1 MLCAQGAPFRCA
13 PRQGRLCIVQ
23 AATKGFGAKPKA
35 VPKPKKDNPAPEP
48 CPCDSGKAY
57 KNCCGAVHR
66 GETVAATP
74 EATLR
79 ARFSAFV
86 KGEADYLITT
96 THPDYHVNHYQV
108 PIPGGA
114 VERLREDVAGACNKF
129 AFTGLRVVGAEPG
142 VNEYEGYVS
151 FEYLSRKRSAPGA
164 PVTEEEVRD
173 TTAWSRTAE
182 RCRFLRTS
190 SGTWQFVDYQ
200 TATFD
205 SSMLGGLQEQQ
216 PAAM

>member
-1 MLCAQGAPFRCA
+1 MLRAQMVPARCVS
-13 PRQGRLCIVQ
+13 RQSRQLVTQ
-23 AATKGFGAKPKA
+23 AVLSKGFGAKPKVA
-35 VPKPKKDNPAPEP
+35 PKPKKDQPVPEP

-57 KNCCGAVHR
+57 KKCCGAVHR
-66 GETVAATP
+66 GDAVASTP

-79 ARFSAFV
+79 ARFSAYV
-86 KGEADYLITT
+86 KGNAEYLIGT

-108 PIPGGA
+108 PTPGGA
-114 VERLREDVAGACNKF
+114 PERLREDVAGACDKF
-129 AFTGLRVVGAEPG
+129 AFTGLRIVGTEPG
-142 VNEYEGYVS
+142 VNDYEGYVS

-190 SGTWQFVDYQ
+190 NDVWQFVDYQ

-205 SSMLGGLQEQQ
+205 SSMLGGLQQQ
-216 PAAM
+216 PA